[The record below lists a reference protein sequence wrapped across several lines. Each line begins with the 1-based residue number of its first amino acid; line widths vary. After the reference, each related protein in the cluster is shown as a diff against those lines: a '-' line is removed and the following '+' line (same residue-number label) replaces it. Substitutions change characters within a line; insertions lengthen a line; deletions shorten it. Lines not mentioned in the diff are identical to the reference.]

1 MVQNLLGYLKMI
13 NKLMTLHTRLI
24 SKNTLV
30 LKNRLVSK
38 KIVVA
43 KNSVTSKGEIT
54 SRRFINGPQI
64 SHLKS
69 CIGLSI
75 AMVLVGCSDDVGKV
89 SLGLFTTKDVVI
101 NAKQDPIVTGVTCH
115 ISHVE
120 ADLDFSDPSDMSIA
134 CRQTGEISAQ
144 ALAKIDRSKNG
155 EVVFKESKSILFKSL
170 KVRRIYDAENKSL
183 IYLSYS
189 TKESSGSHHH
199 SLSTVPLYNTKAWQW
214 ALAQDVKN

>member
-1 MVQNLLGYLKMI
+1 MRVNRQQAKNLSGYLKMI
-13 NKLMTLHTRLI
+13 KHMKT
-24 SKNTLV
+24 SKNNMMTKKRMV
-30 LKNRLVSK
+30 KKNRMVTKAL
-38 KIVVA
+38 A
-43 KNSVTSKGEIT
+43 KFIT
-54 SRRFINGPQI
+54 APSAKFC
-64 SHLKS
+64 L
-69 CIGLSI
+69 GLL
-75 AMVLVGCSDDVGKV
+75 ALTALAGCSDKVGKV

-101 NAKQDPIVTGVTCH
+101 TAKQDPLVAGVTCH

-134 CRQTGEISAQ
+134 CRQTGEITAE
-144 ALAKIDRSKNG
+144 ALARIDRSKNG

-170 KVRRIYDAENKSL
+170 KVRRIYDAEHKTL

-214 ALAQDVKN
+214 ALAQNIKH